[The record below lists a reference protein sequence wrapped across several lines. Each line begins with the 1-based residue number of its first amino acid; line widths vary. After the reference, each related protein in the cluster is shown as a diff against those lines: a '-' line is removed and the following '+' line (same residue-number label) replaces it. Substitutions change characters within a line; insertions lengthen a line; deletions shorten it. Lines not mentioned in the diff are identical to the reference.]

1 MAWTM
6 TRNRRGER
14 SELPEILASILEARG
29 ATIAK
34 QGTVW
39 EASLPEP
46 HASVTPHCYS
56 LVQSWTLDHDE
67 RDGLSCSI
75 LERRNMAPAV
85 SNCVQLD
92 PMVTHHFKP
101 DHIEKGYEAFGHQ
114 GGGVLKA
121 GRHRSACA
129 GVAW

>member
-1 MAWTM
+1 M
-6 TRNRRGER
+6 TYLTQLSATLSGETPTWR
-14 SELPEILASILEARG
+14 SLAHMGDAESAAG
-29 ATIAK
+29 F
-34 QGTVW
+34 W